1 MYQHII
7 AALDGS
13 SNSDKALL
21 EAIRIAKFCKASLTL
36 FHIASL
42 RDLAVEGVGLLG
54 THELHDQ
61 AFRDGN
67 RVLEQARKQAVEA
80 GVEQVQIHMA
90 ESWDGG
96 ADMAELLVRYAD
108 SHNANLVVLGT
119 HGRSGIAH
127 LLLGSFAQNLL
138 RRANCPVMVLRSE
151 QSEFGQ
157 AE

>member
-13 SNSDKALL
+13 SNSDKALQ
-21 EAIRIAKFCKASLTL
+21 EAIRVAKFCKASLTL

-67 RVLEQARKQAVEA
+67 RVLEQARKQRSKPASP
-80 GVEQVQIHMA
+80 VQIHMA

-96 ADMAELLVRYAD
+96 TDMAELLVRYAD
-108 SHNANLVVLGT
+108 SHQAGLIVLGT

-127 LLLGSFAQNLL
+127 LLLGSFAQN
-138 RRANCPVMVLRSE
+138 RCAAPTVR
-151 QSEFGQ
+151 
-157 AE
+157 